1 MRRLGLGLL
10 ATLLAGCGLFARTPP
25 PMPLPPPPESSARP
39 APRTASPA
47 PPADAGI
54 VVDRV
59 VAVVNQDVITL
70 SELQEAMALFLQ
82 EHREKPPAPGER
94 PGFEREVLERLVTHR
109 LQVQEARREKLE
121 VDEEEL
127 REAVQEFVARS
138 GMDRVQLEAQLR
150 RQGLSWEALRR
161 EVRDQLLVRKV
172 IRRRVGSRVSV
183 TDGEVEEHFR
193 ENREKFET
201 GLKFRVRHLAVLA
214 APPDSDAAWARA
226 RDAIEELARALGEG
240 AEFAELARRHSQD
253 PSARAGG
260 DLGELARGELKPQFE
275 EAILKL
281 EVGEVTPP
289 IRSASGFHLF
299 KLEDREELSAQ
310 AEAQIRQQ
318 IRELLYRRKFEERH
332 EAWLREI
339 RGRALISLRPED
351 AKRD

>member
-25 PMPLPPPPESSARP
+25 PMPLPPPPESSAWP
-39 APRTASPA
+39 APRAASPA
-47 PPADAGI
+47 TPADAGI

-70 SELQEAMALFLQ
+70 SELQEAVALFLQ
-82 EHREKPPAPGER
+82 ENREKAPSPGER
-94 PGFEREVLERLVTHR
+94 PELERRVLERLVDHR
-109 LQVQEARREKLE
+109 LQVQEARREKIE
-121 VDEEEL
+121 VGEEEL
-127 REAVQEFVARS
+127 REAVQEFVGRS
-138 GMDRVQLEAQLR
+138 GMGRAQLEAEFK
-150 RQGLSWEALRR
+150 RQGLSWETVRQ
-161 EVRDQLLVRKV
+161 EVRDQLMIRKV
-172 IRRRVGSRVSV
+172 VRRRVGSRVSV

-201 GLKFRVRHLAVLA
+201 GLKFHVRHLAILA
-214 APPDSDAAWARA
+214 DPPESDAAWAEA
-226 RDAIEELARALGEG
+226 RKRIEAVVDDLLAG
-240 AEFAELARRHSQD
+240 ADFAELARRHSQD

-260 DLGELARGELKPQFE
+260 DLGELARGELQPQFE

-281 EVGEVTPP
+281 GVGEVTPP
-289 IRSASGFHLF
+289 IRSASGLHLF
-299 KLEDREELSAQ
+299 RLEDREELSAQ

-318 IRELLYRRKFEERH
+318 IRELLLRRKFQERH
-332 EAWLREI
+332 DAWLREI